1 MLIFHEY
8 LQYFRE
14 IILQNQIDKI
24 LLWLSLRKNIYN
36 IYNYY
41 IL

>member
-1 MLIFHEY
+1 MRLSMLIFHEY

-24 LLWLSLRKNIYN
+24 LL
-36 IYNYY
+36 
-41 IL
+41 